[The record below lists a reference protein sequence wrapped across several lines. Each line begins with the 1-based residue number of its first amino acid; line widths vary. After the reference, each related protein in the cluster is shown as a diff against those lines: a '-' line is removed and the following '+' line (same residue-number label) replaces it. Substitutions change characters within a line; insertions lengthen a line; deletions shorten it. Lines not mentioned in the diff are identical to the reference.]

1 MGSISLSANRKRAQK
16 YRGKAASVYGCAPRR
31 SIYTKGSFK
40 TAHKHR
46 GHTPI
51 RFSRPIQLAISNL
64 PNSHMKSPFLPAMRT
79 VLSTG
84 YSKRHQMSIAK
95 LQAAINCESAHSKNA
110 VIASQCAHW
119 RGNPPV
125 LPRSP
130 KNGGSV
136 YVGIRKSWGI
146 ATPGKRTGSQ

>member
-31 SIYTKGSFK
+31 SIYTKGYFK

-64 PNSHMKSPFLPAMRT
+64 PNSHNEVSFLARNADGT
-79 VLSTG
+79 VVSIPQSTG
-84 YSKRHQMSIAK
+84 NVNQEIIPE
-95 LQAAINCESAHSKNA
+95 Q
-110 VIASQCAHW
+110 
-119 RGNPPV
+119 PV
-125 LPRSP
+125 H
-130 KNGGSV
+130 V
-136 YVGIRKSWGI
+136 
-146 ATPGKRTGSQ
+146 